1 MFARNRVTQITQR
14 RLTVTSFLLDKI
26 ELGLSLSLSLTIPRL
41 EEIARNFTMDL
52 SQSGEKPTSRNPLS
66 LRRAKGLISVHGSGE
81 NLMGG
86 DAREKK
92 REREA

>member
-1 MFARNRVTQITQR
+1 
-14 RLTVTSFLLDKI
+14 
-26 ELGLSLSLSLTIPRL
+26 
-41 EEIARNFTMDL
+41 MDL
-52 SQSGEKPTSRNPLS
+52 SQSGEKPTSWNPLS

-92 REREA
+92 RERERSLVYLR